1 MRSVFFPTF
10 CLQYLHLLLPPLPYH
25 PIDAAVIACP
35 VLCYPIIP
43 AMLSRPFDM
52 LSHTVRCY
60 LLLLFTS
67 CPSTLLLT
75 SATTYYAIRFLAMLL
90 VIATSFLVLLPLVM
104 FCYILFF
111 LITRPHVFEH
121 IFLATGPAFPSP
133 TLIPLPWHLPSVLPF
148 TPFTSF
154 YVWFLYTATS
164 YADDPVQE
172 GRSVAVPTYHDRQ
185 DRREFSGSSQ
195 KRPPRSIPPHQG
207 DFSNFPI
214 GLILNNRNTL
224 SLLLR
229 ICIFLI

>member
-35 VLCYPIIP
+35 VLCYPIIS

-154 YVWFLYTATS
+154 CVC
-164 YADDPVQE
+164 
-172 GRSVAVPTYHDRQ
+172 
-185 DRREFSGSSQ
+185 FSTQ
-195 KRPPRSIPPHQG
+195 LRAMQT
-207 DFSNFPI
+207 
-214 GLILNNRNTL
+214 TL
-224 SLLLR
+224 SKKGDQSPCLLIMTDKIEESSAAAAKNGPRDLYLR
-229 ICIFLI
+229 IKGTSQTFPLASSSTTAIL